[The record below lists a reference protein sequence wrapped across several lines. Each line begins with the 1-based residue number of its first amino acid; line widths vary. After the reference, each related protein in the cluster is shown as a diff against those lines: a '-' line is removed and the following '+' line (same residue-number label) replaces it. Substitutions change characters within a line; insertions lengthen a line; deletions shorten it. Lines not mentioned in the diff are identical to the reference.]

1 MDLLR
6 APSRVAFSRCGV
18 LLCLIYFALGAA
30 GCQAQSTSDVPSADT
45 LWADTVQADTV
56 QADTVQADTRSDVP
70 PHDAA
75 HIRHSANAPLHPAV
89 DGDTV
94 AWPLARVQEQVATD
108 SLWAEALRIH
118 FNALVVDGHIDTPTL
133 MVEDDYDLSRRH
145 SPNRSHVDLPRM
157 EAGGLD
163 AAFFSLYVAPYYG
176 EGARAVG
183 RARAQIEAIRLAA
196 EKTPD
201 RLVIAKTA
209 AEVRLAAREGRTALL
224 LGIEG
229 GHALAAS
236 PDTLRMFAERG
247 VRYVTLTHVNTN
259 RWADSSQDETQHGG
273 LTALGREMV
282 QTMNDLGVLVDL
294 SHASDSTFADA
305 IDASRVPV
313 IVSHSSCRAL
323 TPSVRNVT
331 DEQLRA
337 VADNGGVVM
346 INFFDAMV
354 NPHLGSETFAEA
366 RRRVEQS
373 GQGMAYVWSAIYDLR
388 REQSIPGATWGDVV
402 DHIDHAVQVAG
413 VDHVGIGSDFDGVFD
428 LPRGLE
434 DVERLPW
441 ITYGLLRRGY
451 SEEDLYKILGGNIL
465 RVLRAA
471 ERSKRDAS
479 ADSWPDTVSP
489 KNR

>member
-1 MDLLR
+1 MH
-6 APSRVAFSRCGV
+6 
-18 LLCLIYFALGAA
+18 
-30 GCQAQSTSDVPSADT
+30 Q
-45 LWADTVQADTV
+45 
-56 QADTVQADTRSDVP
+56 
-70 PHDAA
+70 
-75 HIRHSANAPLHPAV
+75 AV

-94 AWPLARVQEQVATD
+94 AWPSARIQKRVATD

-118 FNALVVDGHIDTPTL
+118 FNALVVDGHIDTPRL
-133 MVEDDYDLSRRH
+133 MVEEDYDLARRH
-145 SPNRSHVDLPRM
+145 SSNRSHVDLPRM
-157 EAGGLD
+157 EMGGLD

-176 EGARAVG
+176 EGASAV
-183 RARAQIEAIRLAA
+183 ARAQAQIDAVRSAVA
-196 EKTPD
+196 TNPD
-201 RLVIAKTA
+201 RLYLAETA
-209 AEVRLAAREGRTALL
+209 DEVRSAAREGRTALL

-259 RWADSSQDETQHGG
+259 RWADSSQDEARHGG

-282 QTMNDLGVLVDL
+282 ETMNDLGVLVDL
-294 SHASDSTFADA
+294 SHVSDSTFADA
-305 IDASRVPV
+305 LDASRAPV

-323 TPSVRNVT
+323 TPSGRNVT
-331 DEQLRA
+331 DDQLRA

-354 NPHLGSETFAEA
+354 NPHLGDDVFEEA
-366 RRRVEQS
+366 RQRVEQS
-373 GQGMAYVWSAIYDLR
+373 GQGMAYIWSAIYDLR

-402 DHIDHAVQVAG
+402 DHIDHAVRVAG

-428 LPRGLE
+428 LPRGLG

-451 SEEDLYKILGGNIL
+451 SETDLYKILGGNVL
-465 RVLRAA
+465 RVVEDA
-471 ERSKRDAS
+471 ERAKRVRSGEAS
-479 ADSWPDTVSP
+479 SSSSRE
-489 KNR
+489 K